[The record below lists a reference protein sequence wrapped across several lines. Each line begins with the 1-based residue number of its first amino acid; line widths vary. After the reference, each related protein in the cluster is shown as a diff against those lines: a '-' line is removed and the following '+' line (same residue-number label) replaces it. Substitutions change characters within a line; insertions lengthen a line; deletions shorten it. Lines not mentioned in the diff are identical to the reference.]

1 MTAVLTIR
9 CTFPPPT
16 KASPSP
22 YALTGDRLLTCQ
34 AMRLLMRLDTE
45 LRYARADFNE
55 DRFRRIM
62 RARPKAVSR
71 LRRRWVMLV
80 PKPSISLGSLRR
92 RYHANPILYLYQ
104 PRQ

>member
-1 MTAVLTIR
+1 
-9 CTFPPPT
+9 
-16 KASPSP
+16 
-22 YALTGDRLLTCQ
+22 
-34 AMRLLMRLDTE
+34 MRLLMLLDTE

-71 LRRRWVMLV
+71 LRRRWAMLN
-80 PKPSISLGSLRR
+80 PQPAIALGSLRR